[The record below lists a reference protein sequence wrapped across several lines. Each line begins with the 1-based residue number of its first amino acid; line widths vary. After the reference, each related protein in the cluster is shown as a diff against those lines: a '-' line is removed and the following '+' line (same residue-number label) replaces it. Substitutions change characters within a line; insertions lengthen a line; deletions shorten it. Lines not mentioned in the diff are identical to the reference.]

1 VTSPNMQTL
10 ETLLGGGNAELNKNR
25 TSGAFEQW
33 LREFYDPDI
42 EVHEPPS
49 LPYGGVHR
57 GVDNWLNAR
66 KIMMATWEQKLDI
79 LNIYE
84 DAEKNVII
92 LNYLMDWTAKSTGR
106 NFRMPAIEVL
116 TFRDAK
122 IAKLE
127 FYPQDAKAM
136 ADSLEPTAADG

>member
-1 VTSPNMQTL
+1 MQTL
-10 ETLLGGGNAELNKNR
+10 QTLLGGGNAEFSKNR
-25 TSGAFEQW
+25 TSDASGQW
-33 LREFYDPDI
+33 LREFYDPGI
-42 EVHEPPS
+42 EVHEPPC
-49 LPYGGVHR
+49 LPHGGVHR
-57 GVDNWLNAR
+57 GVDNWLNVR

-92 LNYLMDWTAKSTGR
+92 LNYLMDWTARSTGR

-116 TFRDAK
+116 TFQDAK
-122 IAKLE
+122 IAKVE

-136 ADSLEPTAADG
+136 AESLEPMSVDG

>member
-1 VTSPNMQTL
+1 M
-10 ETLLGGGNAELNKNR
+10 
-25 TSGAFEQW
+25 
-33 LREFYDPDI
+33 
-42 EVHEPPS
+42 
-49 LPYGGVHR
+49 
-57 GVDNWLNAR
+57 
-66 KIMMATWEQKLDI
+66 

-92 LNYLMDWTAKSTGR
+92 LNYLMNWTAKSTGR

-127 FYPQDAKAM
+127 FYPPECQRRWLTRSSPCPLM
-136 ADSLEPTAADG
+136 ADP

>member
-1 VTSPNMQTL
+1 MRTL
-10 ETLLGGGNAELNKNR
+10 QALLGGGGAEFSKNR

-33 LREFYDPDI
+33 LREFYDPGI

-49 LPYGGVHR
+49 LPHGGVHR

-66 KIMMATWEQKLDI
+66 KVMMATWEQKLDI

-106 NFRMPAIEVL
+106 NFLMPAIEVL

-122 IAKLE
+122 IAKIE
-127 FYPQDAKAM
+127 FYPHDAKAM
-136 ADSLEPTAADG
+136 AESLEPVTR

>member
-1 VTSPNMQTL
+1 M
-10 ETLLGGGNAELNKNR
+10 
-25 TSGAFEQW
+25 
-33 LREFYDPDI
+33 
-42 EVHEPPS
+42 
-49 LPYGGVHR
+49 
-57 GVDNWLNAR
+57 
-66 KIMMATWEQKLDI
+66 

-84 DAEKNVII
+84 DAERDVII
-92 LNYLMDWTAKSTGR
+92 LNYLMNWTAKSSGR

-136 ADSLEPTAADG
+136 ADSLEPMSTDG

>member
-1 VTSPNMQTL
+1 MQ
-10 ETLLGGGNAELNKNR
+10 TLLGGGNAEFNKSR

-33 LREFYDPDI
+33 LREFYDPDV

-49 LPYGGVHR
+49 LPHGGVHR

-66 KIMMATWEQKLDI
+66 KIMMVTWEQKLDI
-79 LNIYE
+79 LNVYE

-92 LNYLMDWTAKSTGR
+92 LNYRMDWTAKSTGR

-122 IAKLE
+122 NAKVE
-127 FYPQDAKAM
+127 VYPCAAKAM
-136 ADSLEPTAADG
+136 AESLEPIFADG

>member
-1 VTSPNMQTL
+1 MTSANMRTL
-10 ETLLGGGNAELNKNR
+10 RTILGGGSTEFNENR
-25 TSGAFEQW
+25 TSEAFEQRM
-33 LREFYDPDI
+33 REVYDPRV

-57 GVDNWLNAR
+57 GVDNWLR
-66 KIMMATWEQKLDI
+66 VRTTMMATWEQKLDV

-84 DAEKNVII
+84 DTDNNVIV
-92 LNYLMDWTAKSTGR
+92 LNYLMDWTCRSTGR

-122 IAKLE
+122 IAKVE
-127 FYPQDAKAM
+127 FYPQDAGLM
-136 ADSLEPTAADG
+136 VESLQPSPADG